1 MTDKKFQ
8 EQLIRSI
15 RTHDSEI
22 KNRIQ
27 KRRGRK
33 KFILGQDDSNAA
45 EASQGLKNLYNRREQ
60 KYLDKVVQM
69 RDNPLYSPDVMKIQP
84 LVNGD
89 LNEFKEN
96 WPKSN
101 QRCVQSLQKMLTLF
115 KLPQQND
122 GVCSEDGSVNATT
135 LKDRMHELNERD
147 RKQRRINVKVNK
159 NVRIQT
165 KKVKRAMKKTK
176 KMD

>member
-1 MTDKKFQ
+1 MLFKYSMYHKKIDDQVCGTGSTFNSLASKPEENLTDKKFQ

-15 RTHDSEI
+15 RTYDSDI

-33 KFILGQDDSNAA
+33 KFILGQEDPS
-45 EASQGLKNLYNRREQ
+45 SQETSSGLKNLFNRREQ
-60 KYLDKVVQM
+60 KYLDKVGQM
-69 RDNPLYSPDVMKIQP
+69 RDNPLQSADVMKIQP

-101 QRCVQSLQKMLTLF
+101 QRCVQSL
-115 KLPQQND
+115 
-122 GVCSEDGSVNATT
+122 
-135 LKDRMHELNERD
+135 
-147 RKQRRINVKVNK
+147 
-159 NVRIQT
+159 
-165 KKVKRAMKKTK
+165 
-176 KMD
+176 

>member
-45 EASQGLKNLYNRREQ
+45 ETSQGLKNLYNRREQ
-60 KYLDKVVQM
+60 KYLDKVV
-69 RDNPLYSPDVMKIQP
+69 
-84 LVNGD
+84 
-89 LNEFKEN
+89 
-96 WPKSN
+96 
-101 QRCVQSLQKMLTLF
+101 
-115 KLPQQND
+115 
-122 GVCSEDGSVNATT
+122 
-135 LKDRMHELNERD
+135 
-147 RKQRRINVKVNK
+147 
-159 NVRIQT
+159 
-165 KKVKRAMKKTK
+165 
-176 KMD
+176 